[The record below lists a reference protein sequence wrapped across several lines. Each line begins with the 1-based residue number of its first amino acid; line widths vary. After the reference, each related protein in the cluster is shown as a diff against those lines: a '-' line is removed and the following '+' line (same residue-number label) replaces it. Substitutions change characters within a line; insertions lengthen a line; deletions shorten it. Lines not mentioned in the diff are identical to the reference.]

1 MNYVYYID
9 RDRCKG
15 CGLCVAVCPKK
26 VLQISDDVNTK
37 GYFPIYQAHP
47 ENCIFCATCCIM
59 CPDVALTIT
68 GTTEEMTKSV

>member
-15 CGLCVAVCPKK
+15 CGLCVAVCRKK
-26 VLQISDDVNTK
+26 VLEISDEVNTK
-37 GYFPIYQAHP
+37 GYFPVYQAHP
-47 ENCIFCATCCIM
+47 ENCVFCATCCIM

-68 GTTEEMTKSV
+68 TATNEMAKSG

>member
-15 CGLCVAVCPKK
+15 CGLCVAVCRKK
-26 VLQISDDVNTK
+26 VLQISDEVNTK
-37 GYFPIYQAHP
+37 GYFPVYQAHP
-47 ENCIFCATCCIM
+47 ENCVFCATCCIM

-68 GTTEEMTKSV
+68 EATDEMAESV

>member
-1 MNYVYYID
+1 MNYVYHID

-26 VLQISDDVNTK
+26 VLQISDEINAK

-47 ENCIFCATCCIM
+47 ENCIFCSTCCIM
-59 CPDVALTIT
+59 CPEVALTIT
-68 GTTEEMTKSV
+68 EAASEMANAA